1 MPFTIRPYRRMSVC
15 CPVTYQTG
23 DFEGHGTVWNL
34 SLTGCRFSG
43 TLPLREGEFFSMT
56 VTLPSEQQV
65 YVIAAIVCRVRGEE
79 YGADVL
85 SMDEESREVLGRYL
99 DQDLIDWMESHW

>member
-1 MPFTIRPYRRMSVC
+1 MPFAIRPYRRMPVC

-56 VTLPSEQQV
+56 VTLPSEQRV
-65 YVIAAIVCRVRGEE
+65 YVMTATVCRVRGTD
-79 YGADVL
+79 YGAETISIDEYSHDVL
-85 SMDEESREVLGRYL
+85 AAYI
-99 DQDLIDWMESHW
+99 DQGLHSWLEAQL